1 MSELLLI
8 GKLVQ
13 HAAHGRGI
21 VIDAFPAKSGGIEFG
36 SGTMVHVRWDEAIV
50 WEESE
55 AHAPE
60 VYQSCWTDKED
71 LEILGYRSDVA

>member
-13 HAAHGRGI
+13 HAANGRGI
-21 VIDAFPAKSGGIEFG
+21 VIDAFPAKSG
-36 SGTMVHVRWDEAIV
+36 GTMVHVRWDEAIV

-55 AHAPE
+55 VHAPE